1 MVQSSARA
9 PAGPAAS
16 ERRAQRSRC
25 CRGGAGGEP
34 GGGHGGSQQPPD
46 PVLQPLEL
54 RQVGR
59 PPAGWA
65 RGALCVA
72 LRGRPPLRPPRRE
85 EQSSRGA
92 RPPALRPP
100 AAPGPSSVRLVG
112 AGSGGYAKPEQ
123 SEGVLTPT
131 GQSRRRRA
139 PGPTSCLPTS
149 HPASIP
155 ARLPCGVHP
164 RRNRTRERGGAA
176 GRAAPRGGARRGPG
190 AVGEDC
196 RPAGAPQLAAGDLR
210 VAAGWAERKGGPG
223 RAVSGRPQCCQAPR
237 PPRGHPERLRAW
249 AAGSRAPHAPVLPG
263 RIILPGEMRKMRTTE

>member
-25 CRGGAGGEP
+25 RRGGAGAEP
-34 GGGHGGSQQPPD
+34 GGGDGGSQQPPD

-65 RGALCVA
+65 RRALRVA

-112 AGSGGYAKPEQ
+112 AGSGGYAKPER
-123 SEGVLTPT
+123 SEGVLTPA

-149 HPASIP
+149 HPAPIP

-164 RRNRTRERGGAA
+164 RRNRTRERGGAP

-210 VAAGWAERKGGPG
+210 VATGWAEPKGGPG
-223 RAVSGRPQCCQAPR
+223 RAVGAP
-237 PPRGHPERLRAW
+237 A
-249 AAGSRAPHAPVLPG
+249 VLPG
-263 RIILPGEMRKMRTTE
+263 APPAPRAPGEAAGVGGRESRSPRTRPAGRNHPSR